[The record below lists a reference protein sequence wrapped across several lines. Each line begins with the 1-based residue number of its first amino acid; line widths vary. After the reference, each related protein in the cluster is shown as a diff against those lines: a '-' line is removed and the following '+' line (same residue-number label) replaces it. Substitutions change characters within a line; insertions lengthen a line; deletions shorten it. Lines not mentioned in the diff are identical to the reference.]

1 VDLFINYIAVFEF
14 VKLDSDQQAERSN
27 SGTAFERQIFAELEA
42 NISTKLK
49 EEKGC
54 ILVYGRERQFQIKY
68 PEIWRS
74 LSIRTPVG
82 CCTGDTDIIIFDDR
96 RKEPYAI
103 ISCKTS
109 LRERITESLYY
120 MRFYKTCY
128 HRFMLFLVTSDN
140 GTTTK
145 KGEWRSELGT
155 ADRPLKPRVLAEKE
169 GVSVYSTNPRTEF
182 GGCVKPRDRL
192 ESDILTY
199 V

>member
-1 VDLFINYIAVFEF
+1 MTEDT
-14 VKLDSDQQAERSN
+14 DQQSKRSS
-27 SGTAFERQIFAELEA
+27 SGYEFERKIFSELKKS
-42 NISTKLK
+42 IGKSL

-54 ILVYGRERQFQIKY
+54 ILVYGREPKFKEKY
-68 PEIWRS
+68 SEIWRS
-74 LSIRTPVG
+74 LSIRTPLG

-128 HRFMLFLVTSDN
+128 HRFLLFVVTEDKGYMAN
-140 GTTTK
+140 GK
-145 KGEWRSELGT
+145 WRSELGT
-155 ADRPLKPRVLAEKE
+155 MDKPSKTRVLAEKE
-169 GVSVYSTNPRTEF
+169 GVSIYSTNPNTII
-182 GGCVKPRDRL
+182 GGCVKPRTKL
-192 ESDILTY
+192 ESDIMNY

>member
-1 VDLFINYIAVFEF
+1 MSQDTGPQ
-14 VKLDSDQQAERSN
+14 SERSK
-27 SGTAFERQIFAELEA
+27 SGYKFERKIFAELKSSIGKDLE
-42 NISTKLK
+42 T
-49 EEKGC
+49 KGC
-54 ILVYGRERQFQIKY
+54 ILVYGREPKFKEKY

-74 LSIRTPVG
+74 LSIRTPLG

-128 HRFMLFLVTSDN
+128 HRFLLFVVTED
-140 GTTTK
+140 
-145 KGEWRSELGT
+145 KGSKPKGVWHSELGT
-155 ADRPLKPRVLAEKE
+155 NDRPSKTRVLAEKE
-169 GVSVYSTNPRTEF
+169 GVSIYSTNDGTIF
-182 GGCVKPRDRL
+182 GGCVKQRAKL
-192 ESDILTY
+192 ETDIMNY